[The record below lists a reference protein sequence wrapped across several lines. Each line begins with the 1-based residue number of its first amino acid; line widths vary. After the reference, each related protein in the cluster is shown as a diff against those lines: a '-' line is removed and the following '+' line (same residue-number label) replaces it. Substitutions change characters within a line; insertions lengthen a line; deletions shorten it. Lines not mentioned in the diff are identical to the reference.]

1 MLPPAPRHDEP
12 QIVTAPGE
20 MPKLAGPSVSVR
32 NSLGLG
38 TAQGP
43 AARSGTAAAHI
54 PGDAIAH

>member
-38 TAQGP
+38 PSQAQP
-43 AARSGTAAAHI
+43 ARNGTASAHI
-54 PGDAIAH
+54 PGDAVAH